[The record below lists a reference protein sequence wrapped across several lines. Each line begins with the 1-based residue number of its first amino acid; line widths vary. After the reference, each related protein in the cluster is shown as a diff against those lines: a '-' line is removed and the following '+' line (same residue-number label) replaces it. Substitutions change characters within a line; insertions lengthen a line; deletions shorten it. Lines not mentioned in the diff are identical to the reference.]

1 MAIIE
6 KRIRVSLPLV
16 GALLLLG
23 SPLAA
28 LADRASEVAAL
39 EAQCEKDR
47 EAKIKPLREKEIE
60 KCVAARSSLDDCKTI
75 WSDYGNPMRLANG
88 KMSPRMFDDL
98 PSCVAAFN
106 ARNEF
111 NLNGD

>member
-6 KRIRVSLPLV
+6 KRIRVSLPLA

-28 LADRASEVAAL
+28 LADKASEVADL

-60 KCVAARSSLDDCKTI
+60 KCVAARSSLDECKTI

-88 KMSPRMFDDL
+88 KMSPAVASSMVASLL
-98 PSCVAAFN
+98 PRPYSMSY
-106 ARNEF
+106 
-111 NLNGD
+111 GWTP